1 MGGTFL
7 TNQLVGWSAFQGRK
21 ESLRV
26 SPLRKT
32 DNRIGKEGERGGRE
46 AGKKNR
52 KQSFQDSI
60 IAPAWGWM
68 RNFQARPHLGL
79 DLL

>member
-21 ESLRV
+21 ESLTA

-32 DNRIGKEGERGGRE
+32 DNRIGKEGEGRE
-46 AGKKNR
+46 GGWERETELKSSL
-52 KQSFQDSI
+52 KQKLCTEKIKDHKGNLI
-60 IAPAWGWM
+60 
-68 RNFQARPHLGL
+68 
-79 DLL
+79 